1 MANDELAGTQR
12 AAILLMSLGEQDAAN
27 VLKQLSAREVQKLG
41 IAMAELKEVSREQM
55 SSVLDKFI
63 GIADGKANIAG
74 GSQEYVRRVLTQAVG
89 KQKTD
94 MLLDRVSNGQTGQG
108 IEALKWMEAKA
119 VAQIISGEHP
129 QIAAIVLAHL
139 EPEQSAAIMPLLSED
154 LRTEVLMRIAS
165 LNEVPQSALTELD
178 QLVERQA
185 NVAPPATLRRIG
197 GPRSAANILKAMERE
212 KLTEEMGKIEK
223 SDGEMPQKIKDLLF
237 VFDNLLDVDDRGIQA
252 LLREVGSDTLAVALR
267 GAEPE
272 VQEKI
277 LKNMSKRAAEILK
290 DDMEARGPVK
300 LVEVEAAQKEIVVIA
315 QRLAEEGTISLGG
328 KGGAEFVLRHRQSLG
343 RAGQGQGLRRPQAAD
358 GERARGSAGGG
369 PQGGLRAGSCGG

>member
-1 MANDELAGTQR
+1 MANAPDDLAGTQR

-27 VLKQLSAREVQKLG
+27 VLKQLDAREVQKLG

-55 SSVLDKFI
+55 SSVLDNFI

-74 GSQEYVRRVLTQAVG
+74 GSQDYVRRVLTQAVG

-119 VAQIISGEHP
+119 VAQIIAGEHP

-139 EPEQSAAIMPLLSED
+139 EPEQAAAILPLLSD
-154 LRTEVLMRIAS
+154 DFRTEVLMRIAS
-165 LNEVPQSALTELD
+165 LNEVPQTALTELD

-185 NVAPPATLRRIG
+185 NVAPPAPLRRVG
-197 GPRSAANILKAMERE
+197 GARTVANILNAMERDRSGAE
-212 KLTEEMGKIEK
+212 LGKIEK
-223 SDGEMPQKIKDLLF
+223 ADGEMHQQIKDLLF
-237 VFDNLLDVDDRGIQA
+237 VFDNLLDLDDRGIQA
-252 LLREVGSDTLAVALR
+252 LLREVGSDTLAIALR

-300 LVEVEAAQKEIVVIA
+300 LAEVEAAQKEIIVIA
-315 QRLAEEGTISLGG
+315 QRMAEEGTISLGG
-328 KGGAEFVLRHRQSLG
+328 KGGGEFV
-343 RAGQGQGLRRPQAAD
+343 
-358 GERARGSAGGG
+358 
-369 PQGGLRAGSCGG
+369 

>member
-1 MANDELAGTQR
+1 MASKPDELAGTQR

-27 VLKQLSAREVQKLG
+27 VLKQLDAREVQKLG

-55 SSVLDKFI
+55 TAVLDKFI
-63 GIADGKANIAG
+63 GIADAKANMAG
-74 GSQEYVRRVLTQAVG
+74 GSQDYVRRVLTQAVG
-89 KQKTD
+89 KHKAD
-94 MLLDRVSNGQTGQG
+94 MLLDRVATGQTGQG

-139 EPEQSAAIMPLLSED
+139 EPEQSAAIMPLLNNE

-165 LNEVPQSALTELD
+165 LNEVPQTALTELD
-178 QLVERQA
+178 QLVEKQA
-185 NVAPPATLRRIG
+185 NAAPPSALRRVG
-197 GPRSAANILKAMERE
+197 GARTVANILNAMEQDKSGAE
-212 KLTEEMGKIEK
+212 LGKIEQA
-223 SDGEMPQKIKDLLF
+223 DAEMHQQIKDLLF
-237 VFDNLLDVDDRGIQA
+237 IFDNLLDVDDRGVQA

-300 LVEVEAAQKEIVVIA
+300 LADVEAAQKEIIVIA

-328 KGGAEFVLRHRQSLG
+328 KGAGEFV
-343 RAGQGQGLRRPQAAD
+343 
-358 GERARGSAGGG
+358 
-369 PQGGLRAGSCGG
+369 

>member
-1 MANDELAGTQR
+1 MANEADEIPGTQR

-27 VLKQLSAREVQKLG
+27 LLKQLDAKDVQKLG
-41 IAMAELKEVSREQM
+41 LAMAELKEISREQVNA
-55 SSVLDKFI
+55 VLEKFI
-63 GIADGKANIAG
+63 GVADSRSNLAS
-74 GSQEYVRRVLTQAVG
+74 GSTEYVRRVLTQAVG

-94 MLLDRVSNGQTGQG
+94 MLLERVSTGQTGQG

-119 VAQIISGEHP
+119 VAQIISSEHP

-139 EPEQSAAIMPLLSED
+139 EPEQSASIMPLLSDE
-154 LRTEVLMRIAS
+154 LRTEVLMRIAA
-165 LNEVPQSALTELD
+165 LNEVPQTALTELD
-178 QLVERQA
+178 QLVEKQA
-185 NVAPPATLRRIG
+185 NVAPPVPLRKVG
-197 GPRSAANILKAMERE
+197 GARTVANILNSMERDKSGAE
-212 KLTEEMGKIEK
+212 LGKIEK
-223 SDGEMPQKIKDLLF
+223 ADAEMHQKIKDLLF
-237 VFDNLLDVDDRGIQA
+237 IFDNLLDVEDRGIQA

-300 LVEVEAAQKEIVVIA
+300 LADVEAAQKEIIVIA

-328 KGGAEFVLRHRQSLG
+328 KGEAEFV
-343 RAGQGQGLRRPQAAD
+343 
-358 GERARGSAGGG
+358 
-369 PQGGLRAGSCGG
+369 

>member
-1 MANDELAGTQR
+1 MADKLDELAGTQR

-27 VLKQLSAREVQKLG
+27 VLKQLDAREVQKLG

-55 SSVLDKFI
+55 TSVLDKFI
-63 GIADGKANIAG
+63 GVADSKANIAA
-74 GSQEYVRRVLTQAVG
+74 GSQDFVRRVLTQAVG

-94 MLLDRVSNGQTGQG
+94 LLLDRVTTGQTGQG
-108 IEALKWMEAKA
+108 IEALKWMESKA
-119 VAQIISGEHP
+119 VAQIITGEHP
-129 QIAAIVLAHL
+129 QIAAIVLSHL
-139 EPEQSAAIMPLLSED
+139 EPEQSAGILPLLSD
-154 LRTEVLMRIAS
+154 DMRTEVLMRIAT

-178 QLVERQA
+178 QLVEKQA
-185 NVAPPATLRRIG
+185 NAAPSAPLRRIG
-197 GPRSAANILKAMERE
+197 GARTVANILNAMERD
-212 KLTEEMGKIEK
+212 KSGEELGKIEK
-223 SDGEMPQKIKDLLF
+223 TDGEMHQKIKDLLF

-300 LVEVEAAQKEIVVIA
+300 LTDVEAAQKEIVIIA
-315 QRLAEEGTISLGG
+315 QRLSEEGTISLGG
-328 KGGAEFVLRHRQSLG
+328 KSGGEFV
-343 RAGQGQGLRRPQAAD
+343 
-358 GERARGSAGGG
+358 
-369 PQGGLRAGSCGG
+369 

>member
-1 MANDELAGTQR
+1 MANKADELGGTQR

-27 VLKQLSAREVQKLG
+27 VLKQLDARDVQKLG

-55 SSVLDKFI
+55 TSVLDKFI
-63 GIADGKANIAG
+63 GQADSKANIAA
-74 GSQEYVRRVLTQAVG
+74 GSQDFVRRVLTQAVG

-94 MLLDRVSNGQTGQG
+94 MLLDRVTTGQTGQG
-108 IEALKWMEAKA
+108 IESLKWMEAKA

-129 QIAAIVLAHL
+129 QIAAIVLSHL
-139 EPEQSAAIMPLLSED
+139 EPEQSASILPLLTDEM
-154 LRTEVLMRIAS
+154 RTEVLMRIAT

-178 QLVERQA
+178 QLVEKQA
-185 NVAPPATLRRIG
+185 NATPPATLRRIG
-197 GPRSAANILKAMERE
+197 GARTVANILNAMERD
-212 KLTEEMGKIEK
+212 KSGEELGKIEK
-223 SDGEMPQKIKDLLF
+223 ADGDMHGKIKDLLF
-237 VFDNLLDVDDRGIQA
+237 IFDNLLEVDDRGIQA

-272 VQEKI
+272 VQERI

-300 LVEVEAAQKEIVVIA
+300 LTDVEAAQKEIVVIA

-328 KGGAEFVLRHRQSLG
+328 KAGAEFV
-343 RAGQGQGLRRPQAAD
+343 
-358 GERARGSAGGG
+358 
-369 PQGGLRAGSCGG
+369 